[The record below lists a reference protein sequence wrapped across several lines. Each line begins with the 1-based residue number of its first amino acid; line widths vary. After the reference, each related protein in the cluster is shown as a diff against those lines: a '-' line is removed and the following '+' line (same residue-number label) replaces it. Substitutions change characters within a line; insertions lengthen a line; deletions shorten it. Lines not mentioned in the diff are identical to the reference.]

1 MDEPT
6 DEEKA
11 TLWNWQI
18 PEVEL
23 CGSCDGK
30 VAPVADCVECGGTG
44 RTRPEPKGV
53 PGVVAG
59 LRTFTTAPGSTGGAR
74 EQAVLDCPVCGIGA
88 ILDKPQSAAEVEL
101 LLARRLVALVDHYL
115 KDHGLPLRRAH
126 NDWLIQLAW
135 LLAWV
140 GDPGKSAQS
149 G

>member
-1 MDEPT
+1 MG
-6 DEEKA
+6 
-11 TLWNWQI
+11 
-18 PEVEL
+18 PE
-23 CGSCDGK
+23 
-30 VAPVADCVECGGTG
+30 
-44 RTRPEPKGV
+44 GV
-53 PGVVAG
+53 PG
-59 LRTFTTAPGSTGGAR
+59 LRAFELASGATGWTAESQSRAW
-74 EQAVLDCPVCGIGA
+74 LDCPVCGISVE
-88 ILDKPQSAAEVEL
+88 LVRPQSAAELEL